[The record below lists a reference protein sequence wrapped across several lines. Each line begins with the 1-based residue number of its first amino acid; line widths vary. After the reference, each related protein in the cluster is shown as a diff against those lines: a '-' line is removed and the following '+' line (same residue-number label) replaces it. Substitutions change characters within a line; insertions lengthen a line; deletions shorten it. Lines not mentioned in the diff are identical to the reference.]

1 MPYSNSQI
9 ATTGKVIEIGVKKQ
23 QEPPPTWRIIANLAL
38 ASKKS
43 QPRAAPTQTRD
54 TCKPRT
60 TVSNGQRRVRT
71 FASQGTTRKQRQK
84 APRTAR
90 TKRITMPDRMT
101 PQQRHN
107 CMSHIHSRDTRPE
120 LAARRELWRRGFRY
134 RVNVRKL
141 PGTPDIVL
149 PKYRTAI
156 FVNGCFWHGHK
167 GCHSYTVPK
176 TNTGFWQDKV
186 ARNRA
191 RDLTNAQ
198 RLESIGWSVMTVWEC
213 ELGKSRLRETMDR
226 VEATLQ
232 INKDKWAGAVRDR
245 NPGEHQKNLEK
256 RRSRCLRSRLE
267 YNLYICL

>member
-1 MPYSNSQI
+1 
-9 ATTGKVIEIGVKKQ
+9 
-23 QEPPPTWRIIANLAL
+23 
-38 ASKKS
+38 
-43 QPRAAPTQTRD
+43 
-54 TCKPRT
+54 
-60 TVSNGQRRVRT
+60 
-71 FASQGTTRKQRQK
+71 
-84 APRTAR
+84 
-90 TKRITMPDRMT
+90 MPDRMT

-107 CMSHIHSRDTRPE
+107 CMSHIHNRDTRPE

-134 RVNVRKL
+134 RVNVRNL

-176 TNTGFWQDKV
+176 TNTTFWQDKV

-232 INKDKWAGAVRDR
+232 INKDKWAGYRRRRRENRQFAIAQAR
-245 NPGEHQKNLEK
+245 K
-256 RRSRCLRSRLE
+256 RREVAAIVEAELAEQFGTGIPESIRKISKKE
-267 YNLYICL
+267 EAGV

>member
-1 MPYSNSQI
+1 
-9 ATTGKVIEIGVKKQ
+9 
-23 QEPPPTWRIIANLAL
+23 
-38 ASKKS
+38 
-43 QPRAAPTQTRD
+43 
-54 TCKPRT
+54 
-60 TVSNGQRRVRT
+60 
-71 FASQGTTRKQRQK
+71 
-84 APRTAR
+84 
-90 TKRITMPDRMT
+90 
-101 PQQRHN
+101 
-107 CMSHIHSRDTRPE
+107 MSHIHSRDTRPE

-134 RVNVRKL
+134 RVNVRNL

-176 TNTGFWQDKV
+176 TNTTFWQDKV

-213 ELGKSRLRETMDR
+213 ELGKSRLLETMDR

-232 INKDKWAGAVRDR
+232 INKDKWTGYRRRRRENRQFAIA
-245 NPGEHQKNLEK
+245 QAKK
-256 RRSRCLRSRLE
+256 RREVAAIVEAELAEQFGTGIPESIRKISQKE
-267 YNLYICL
+267 AGF

>member
-1 MPYSNSQI
+1 
-9 ATTGKVIEIGVKKQ
+9 
-23 QEPPPTWRIIANLAL
+23 
-38 ASKKS
+38 
-43 QPRAAPTQTRD
+43 
-54 TCKPRT
+54 
-60 TVSNGQRRVRT
+60 
-71 FASQGTTRKQRQK
+71 
-84 APRTAR
+84 
-90 TKRITMPDRMT
+90 MPDRMT
-101 PQQRHN
+101 PQQRHD

-232 INKDKWAGAVRDR
+232 INKDKWAGYRRRRRENRQFAIAQAR
-245 NPGEHQKNLEK
+245 K
-256 RRSRCLRSRLE
+256 RREVAAIVEAELAEQFGTGIPESIRKISKKE
-267 YNLYICL
+267 AGV